1 MLADTSNT
9 YDYNIP
15 SNNRELQ
22 RYLVNPFVLVYYNI
36 PSNNRELQ
44 LPENIRTSQ
53 FDYNIPSNNREL
65 QLRLMILF

>member
-1 MLADTSNT
+1 MLDADGMY

-22 RYLVNPFVLVYYNI
+22 QRRGRQGHLRNYNI

-44 LPENIRTSQ
+44 P
-53 FDYNIPSNNREL
+53 L
-65 QLRLMILF
+65 QK